1 MCMVKL
7 TKQDVLHV
15 ADLAKLSLTDAEV
28 EKYSKQLS
36 SIVTF
41 ISELSKVNTEGIEPT
56 SQTTGLENI
65 SREDKVKIDE
75 SLTQEQAL
83 SGSDSTYNGYFK
95 VRAILSERSDK

>member
-1 MCMVKL
+1 MVKL